1 MIITVHYR
9 FMKKASYYIFL
20 LCLLITAPILAQN
33 DRAILEFKD
42 GKQRKGLAK
51 LIGGD
56 QVKFK
61 KAKGQKAEKFHFSEL
76 QKVVIYENE
85 EPSTYIYI
93 ETREGRFNVVK
104 ELEIGAVNLY
114 VLEQKGYSP
123 PMQMA
128 GANGHMNMTGGNF
141 YDIKNLYV
149 KRGENG
155 ELTHLGSNQLFS
167 KNFKKAASDYFSNCP
182 KLVNKIQNRDF
193 KKKHVK
199 DIVHYYNTK
208 CDL

>member
-1 MIITVHYR
+1 
-9 FMKKASYYIFL
+9 MKKASYYIFL

-33 DRAILEFKD
+33 DQAILEFKD

-56 QVKFK
+56 QVEFK

>member
-1 MIITVHYR
+1 MIINVHYR
-9 FMKKASYYIFL
+9 FMKKASYYTFL
-20 LCLLITAPILAQN
+20 FCLLTTAPILAQN
-33 DRAILEFKD
+33 NLATLEFKD

-56 QVKFK
+56 QIKFK

-76 QKVVIYENE
+76 QKAVIYDSE
-85 EPSTYIYI
+85 EPSTYVYI
-93 ETREGRFNVVK
+93 ETPKGRFNVVK

-114 VLEQKGYSP
+114 VLEEKGYAP
-123 PMQMA
+123 PMQMG
-128 GANGHMNMTGGNF
+128 GANGHMNVTGGNF
-141 YDIKNLYV
+141 YDLQNLYV
-149 KRGENG
+149 KSGENG

-182 KLVNKIQNRDF
+182 ELVKKIQNRDF

-208 CDL
+208 CNL